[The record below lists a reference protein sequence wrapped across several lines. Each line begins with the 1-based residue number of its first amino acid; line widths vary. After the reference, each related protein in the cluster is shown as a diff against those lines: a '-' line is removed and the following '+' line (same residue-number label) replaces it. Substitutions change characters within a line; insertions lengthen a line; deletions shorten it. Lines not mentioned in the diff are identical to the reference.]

1 VKEARPGTERRPA
14 EASAASPVG
23 TVRPIGVP
31 GLGWRLPAESLI
43 VGSSLSVQ
51 AGAGLATQLL
61 RVSGWLPVVTLR
73 IVFSAI
79 LLLAL
84 RRPRPRSVPRAA
96 LVSAALLG
104 VDLALMNTV
113 FYFSLSRIPLAVAV
127 TIEFWG
133 PLAVAVV
140 GSRRAADFAWA
151 VLAAIAI
158 YILTGGRVVADDALG
173 VAAAFGAGGLWA
185 LYIPLGGRVARD
197 WPDGRGLSLAMLV
210 AAVISLS
217 VAAATGAVG
226 QAFGSPSLIV
236 GGVVI
241 ALFSSA
247 IPYSLEIAA
256 LDRIPAS
263 TFGVLMSIEPAV
275 AAVVGFIVLG
285 EALSAPEVAA
295 IGMVVVASA
304 GASLSARTLAVA
316 PGELESA

>member
-1 VKEARPGTERRPA
+1 M
-14 EASAASPVG
+14 
-23 TVRPIGVP
+23 P

-43 VGSSLSVQ
+43 VASSLSVQ
-51 AGAGLATQLL
+51 GGASLATHML
-61 RVSGWLPVVTLR
+61 RTSGWLPVVTLR
-73 IVFSAI
+73 IVFSA
-79 LLLAL
+79 LLLLVL
-84 RRPRPRSVPRAA
+84 RPPRPRAVPRAA
-96 LVSAALLG
+96 WMSALLLG

-140 GSRRAADFAWA
+140 GSRRARDVAWV

-158 YILTGGRVVADDALG
+158 WILTGGRVVADDALG
-173 VAAAFGAGGLWA
+173 VAAAFAAGALWA
-185 LYIPLGGRVARD
+185 LYIPIGGRVARN
-197 WPDGRGLSLAMLV
+197 WPDGRGLSVAMLV
-210 AAVISLS
+210 AAVLSLS
-217 VAAATGAVG
+217 LAAATGTIA
-226 QAFGSPSLIV
+226 QAFGSPSLILA
-236 GGVVI
+236 GLVI

-256 LDRIPAS
+256 LGRIPAS
-263 TFGVLMSIEPAV
+263 TFGVLMSVEPAI

-285 EALSAPEVAA
+285 EALSTPEVAA

-304 GASLSARTLAVA
+304 GASLTARSLAVA

>member
-1 VKEARPGTERRPA
+1 MNKPWRAG
-14 EASAASPVG
+14 
-23 TVRPIGVP
+23 
-31 GLGWRLPAESLI
+31 RLPPESYI

-61 RVSGWLPVVTLR
+61 RTSGWLPVVTLR
-73 IVFSAI
+73 IVFSAA

-84 RRPRPRSVPRAA
+84 RPPNLRSVPRAA
-96 LVSAALLG
+96 WISAVLLG
-104 VDLALMNTV
+104 VDLALMNSV

-140 GSRRAADFAWA
+140 GSRRARDFAWI
-151 VLAAIAI
+151 VLAAVAI
-158 YILTGGRVVADDALG
+158 YILTGGRLVADDALG
-173 VAAAFGAGGLWA
+173 VAAAFAAGAFWA
-185 LYIPLGGRVARD
+185 LYIPIGGSVARE

-210 AAVISLS
+210 AALLSFSL
-217 VAAATGAVG
+217 AAATGVIG
-226 QAFGSPSLIV
+226 QALASPALIV
-236 GGVVI
+236 GGLVI

-263 TFGVLMSIEPAV
+263 TFGVLMSVEPAI

-285 EALSAPEVAA
+285 EALSAAEIVA

-304 GASLSARTLAVA
+304 GASLSARSLSVA

>member
-1 VKEARPGTERRPA
+1 VKRAPRGTKRRLGEGP
-14 EASAASPVG
+14 SAAE
-23 TVRPIGVP
+23 RIGRSIVTQR
-31 GLGWRLPAESLI
+31 LGRRLPAEALI
-43 VGSSLSVQ
+43 VGSAVSVQ
-51 AGAGLATQLL
+51 VGAGLATQVL
-61 RVSGWLPVVTLR
+61 RTSGWLPVVTLR
-73 IVFSAI
+73 IVFSA
-79 LLLAL
+79 LLLMAL
-84 RRPRPRSVPRAA
+84 RRPKPSAVPRAA
-96 LVSAALLG
+96 WISAVLLG

-140 GSRRAADFAWA
+140 GSRRARDFAWI
-151 VLAAIAI
+151 VLAAMAI
-158 YILTGGRVVADDALG
+158 YILTGGRFVADDALG
-173 VAAAFGAGGLWA
+173 VAAAFAAGALWA
-185 LYIPLGGRVARD
+185 LYIPIGGRVARD

-210 AAVISLS
+210 AAVLTLS
-217 VAAATGAVG
+217 VAAGTGMIA
-226 QAFGSPSLIV
+226 QAFGSPSLILA
-236 GGVVI
+236 GVVI

-275 AAVVGFIVLG
+275 AAVVGFIALG
-285 EALSAPEVAA
+285 EVLSGPEIAA

-304 GASLSARTLAVA
+304 GASLSARSLAVA

>member
-1 VKEARPGTERRPA
+1 VIGRPVVT
-14 EASAASPVG
+14 PV
-23 TVRPIGVP
+23 
-31 GLGWRLPAESLI
+31 LGWRLPAESLI

-61 RVSGWLPVVTLR
+61 RTSGWLPVVTLR
-73 IVFSAI
+73 IVFSA
-79 LLLAL
+79 LLLLGL
-84 RRPRPRSVPRAA
+84 RPPRPRA
-96 LVSAALLG
+96 VSRGAWTSAVLLG
-104 VDLALMNTV
+104 VDLAVMNTV

-140 GSRRAADFAWA
+140 GSRRARDFAWV

-173 VAAAFGAGGLWA
+173 VAAAFAAGALWA
-185 LYIPLGGRVARD
+185 LYIPIGGRVARD
-197 WPDGRGLSLAMLV
+197 WPDGRGLSVAMLV

-217 VAAATGAVG
+217 VAVATGTFA
-226 QAFGSPSLIV
+226 QAFSSPPLIV
-236 GGVVI
+236 GGLVI

-256 LDRIPAS
+256 LHRIPAS
-263 TFGVLMSIEPAV
+263 TFGVLTSIDPAV

-285 EALSAPEVAA
+285 EALSPPEVAA
-295 IGMVVVASA
+295 IAMVVVASA
-304 GASLSARTLAVA
+304 GASLSARSLPVV